1 MRQKWV
7 VGNWKMHGSVAK
19 TRELLESIKESLP
32 PNSAV
37 KCLVCPPLLY
47 IAEAAAAIKGS
58 AIGLGAQNL
67 CAEASAEGAYTGEV
81 SAAMLKDVGVT
92 AVLVG
97 HSERRQYYADD
108 EQAVAKKF
116 KNAQDMQ
123 IMPIL
128 CVGESL
134 EQRNSEQTLAVIAKQ
149 IEFVIS
155 QQGIQVFANALI
167 AYEPIWAIGTGLTA
181 TPEQAQEVHAYI
193 RQLLAGY
200 DATIAATVPLLYGG
214 SVNASNAKALF
225 AMADIDGA
233 LVGGASLK
241 AEEFSAIC
249 QFAE

>member
-7 VGNWKMHGSVAK
+7 VGNWKMHGSVAQ
-19 TRELLESIKESLP
+19 TRQLLASIKDNLP
-32 PNSAV
+32 LDGSV
-37 KCLVCPPLLY
+37 RCLVCPPLVYLN
-47 IAEAAAAIKGS
+47 EAATILASS

-67 CAEASAEGAYTGEV
+67 CAESVEQGAYTGEV
-81 SAAMLKDVGVT
+81 SAEMLKDIGVS

-97 HSERRQYYADD
+97 HSERRQYYAEDKD
-108 EQAVAKKF
+108 TVAKKF
-116 KNAQDMQ
+116 KNAQERQ
-123 IMPIL
+123 LLPIL

-134 EQRNSEQTLAVIAKQ
+134 EQRENEQTLTVIADQ
-149 IEFVIS
+149 IEHIIT
-155 QQGIQVFANALI
+155 QQGIEVFERALI

-193 RQLLAGY
+193 RQLLATY
-200 DATIAATVPLLYGG
+200 DAKIAATVPLLYGG